1 MQALWYTVLVG
12 MLPALVAFLLL
23 RRLEPSVIGHVRRWV
38 RNVALCLTAI
48 SLLAL
53 WIGGTDVVGIWGLQP
68 LATAGI
74 MSWAPVVY
82 LQSTILW
89 IVVVYN
95 LTHFIGSVDLSVEM
109 DLPFPLQVTYLVLV
123 TLWFSSF
130 LRVLCTRPGKPKDFE
145 SEMLSPKPRPNNQ
158 VFCVFC
164 QSQKPQRCRHC
175 TKCGACVLR
184 MDHHCPWL
192 RQCIGFGNYKYFV
205 AFITYSAVA
214 LLFKAVTLML
224 FTVRAFHGEITFWTK
239 LWLVSTAAQP
249 IHLLTAYP
257 SPHSGSLGEEAL
269 VIALAG
275 TMTAFAAF
283 HLYLCAIGMTTI
295 EFLTRTN
302 PRSVDLDHSTVDL
315 RLFPACP
322 PSGDG
327 RTFPHKVLPHDVD
340 KRTKESQRALAIS
353 EETAL
358 KEKEVER
365 SEDEIQR
372 LQQLHSRQYDLLVQH
387 LQRQVEEA
395 KSAWKSRRRHL
406 EACKQEEYE
415 LHQKVVAK
423 EQQTQAVKSA
433 LDKTWRRM
441 EEMQRSVSEK
451 RATLEARANG
461 DWSRDLDDSD
471 GTCRQMAEEI
481 NRHMQVRQEV
491 SSYRSQIQ
499 AALEAYRHDYQAF
512 RAGHPL
518 GAHGEIAQAVAP
530 RSSASAPMRGER
542 GGSGEAYFSE
552 PEWGMRSSE
561 ETAAEALALP
571 NHPDR
576 HGHSV
581 PVPPVA
587 PVAPSPNFWWWLSD
601 ETRSRPDEA
610 QLPKVPRSHL
620 LEVARVPLRL
630 EKVLA
635 FGFLLCFDILL
646 HELSFTPLQVL
657 CALLRQVFRTNR
669 ASRRAAP
676 AVTITEKCDLI
687 RLSLLLANVALQSM
701 FFSNSWVY
709 HYIRG
714 ESFLKLYVF
723 FNMLELAERW
733 LRSVGVDLFDLLAAR
748 ATGASGG
755 AGAVELLPQYL
766 LVLSYCFIHSSMHM
780 LRVLLLTVAINT
792 SSSAVFL
799 IIVTNNFAEI
809 KSTVFKRYEVKSL
822 FPIITSDMVERFYL
836 ALDILFV
843 LLRLAT
849 SDRRG
854 LASAVQITS
863 WLLLLVGIE
872 LGTDWVKFCL
882 IMKFSELPV
891 SVLEN
896 YQQVLIADLLVC
908 RMPHTARDA
917 RPPSLPCMPFR
928 GVQSFSHVVA
938 RRIGFS
944 GLPLSTL
951 VLSHLL
957 HANLACQG
965 PGVLLYLLLALILTL
980 AKVLLSVLLLGLAA
994 RRRNSIARGLE
1005 LFGKIKAL

>member
-295 EFLTRTN
+295 EFLTR
-302 PRSVDLDHSTVDL
+302 
-315 RLFPACP
+315 LFPACP

-358 KEKEVER
+358 KEKE
-365 SEDEIQR
+365 
-372 LQQLHSRQYDLLVQH
+372 
-387 LQRQVEEA
+387 
-395 KSAWKSRRRHL
+395 
-406 EACKQEEYE
+406 
-415 LHQKVVAK
+415 
-423 EQQTQAVKSA
+423 
-433 LDKTWRRM
+433 
-441 EEMQRSVSEK
+441 
-451 RATLEARANG
+451 AR
-461 DWSRDLDDSD
+461 
-471 GTCRQMAEEI
+471 
-481 NRHMQVRQEV
+481 
-491 SSYRSQIQ
+491 
-499 AALEAYRHDYQAF
+499 
-512 RAGHPL
+512 
-518 GAHGEIAQAVAP
+518 
-530 RSSASAPMRGER
+530 
-542 GGSGEAYFSE
+542 
-552 PEWGMRSSE
+552 
-561 ETAAEALALP
+561 
-571 NHPDR
+571 
-576 HGHSV
+576 
-581 PVPPVA
+581 
-587 PVAPSPNFWWWLSD
+587 
-601 ETRSRPDEA
+601 
-610 QLPKVPRSHL
+610 
-620 LEVARVPLRL
+620 
-630 EKVLA
+630 
-635 FGFLLCFDILL
+635 
-646 HELSFTPLQVL
+646 
-657 CALLRQVFRTNR
+657 
-669 ASRRAAP
+669 
-676 AVTITEKCDLI
+676 
-687 RLSLLLANVALQSM
+687 
-701 FFSNSWVY
+701 
-709 HYIRG
+709 
-714 ESFLKLYVF
+714 
-723 FNMLELAERW
+723 
-733 LRSVGVDLFDLLAAR
+733 
-748 ATGASGG
+748 
-755 AGAVELLPQYL
+755 
-766 LVLSYCFIHSSMHM
+766 
-780 LRVLLLTVAINT
+780 
-792 SSSAVFL
+792 
-799 IIVTNNFAEI
+799 
-809 KSTVFKRYEVKSL
+809 
-822 FPIITSDMVERFYL
+822 
-836 ALDILFV
+836 
-843 LLRLAT
+843 
-849 SDRRG
+849 
-854 LASAVQITS
+854 
-863 WLLLLVGIE
+863 
-872 LGTDWVKFCL
+872 
-882 IMKFSELPV
+882 
-891 SVLEN
+891 
-896 YQQVLIADLLVC
+896 
-908 RMPHTARDA
+908 
-917 RPPSLPCMPFR
+917 
-928 GVQSFSHVVA
+928 
-938 RRIGFS
+938 
-944 GLPLSTL
+944 
-951 VLSHLL
+951 
-957 HANLACQG
+957 
-965 PGVLLYLLLALILTL
+965 
-980 AKVLLSVLLLGLAA
+980 
-994 RRRNSIARGLE
+994 
-1005 LFGKIKAL
+1005 